1 MSRYYDVTLLT
12 ADLEH
17 VVVRAQGNTQTSAER
32 SARSK
37 ARRNG
42 VVLCGCSAVKFE
54 HVKDVR

>member
-12 ADLEH
+12 EDLNH
-17 VVVRAQGNTQTSAER
+17 VTVRAQGNTRTSAER

-42 VVLCGCSAVKFE
+42 VVLSPFSAIQIQ
-54 HVKDVR
+54 HVKETP